1 MVDGDSD
8 AVTPIATAT
17 GDPGRPIA
25 VGYAPAAVTISRSGR
40 TAYVVNTI
48 SGTVTPIAVAT
59 GRAARAIGVGTYGYP
74 LVMALGPGGRAEV
87 LDTYAGQVTPV
98 DTVTGHSLRRITVGG
113 YPVAVAIAP

>member
-1 MVDGDSD
+1 VVDGDSD

-17 GDPGRPIA
+17 GDPGRRIA

-59 GRAARAIGVGTYGYP
+59 GRAARALT
-74 LVMALGPGGRAEV
+74 ACASGRATCAASTV
-87 LDTYAGQVTPV
+87 AAGARGRAARSRTA
-98 DTVTGHSLRRITVGG
+98 TGCRAARAS
-113 YPVAVAIAP
+113 